1 MNVLQNIS
9 NGIKSNLEV
18 FSFEN
23 GITEDRYKKFAELS
37 IFFSYCSSDYFGKEN
52 NDSIKKFLLEK
63 IEKIPAD
70 DIFKNPYMVFHIAM
84 PYVFL
89 RKFEKIPLLESSLK
103 IMLKN
108 KLFSFEVQ
116 PHRQMEWNFIKNKMG
131 LSNKFRLSNPSI
143 LSKNI
148 YVCSVNRDMAYAISH
163 SLFYI
168 TDFGFCSP
176 PDNLLNIKK
185 LKFQLEC
192 LIVKFYKEND
202 LDVVLELS
210 VNYFSLITQTELS
223 FNILS
228 IVDDCISRN
237 SFIEKEYSEKAFI
250 KKYHSLFVIGILFSQ
265 LYSHLSNSRLSI
277 DVRKKLEEA
286 LDSTVFSE
294 NKTKKE
300 ETKKLDVYNSMEF
313 LAWEALLQLKNKEM
327 NKEAYTNYVD
337 CFGVNCFLEIEIISN
352 LKLLKNRNENSLLWD
367 REIEYF
373 KLNKESKKLLIKQY
387 QNNIELEIK
396 FHENRCKDAYIE
408 NPIAIKTKKY
418 SGIAVE
424 N

>member
-37 IFFSYCSSDYFGKEN
+37 IFFSYCSSDNFGKDN

-63 IEKIPAD
+63 IKKIPAD
-70 DIFKNPYMVFHIAM
+70 DIFKNPYMVFHITM

-89 RKFEKIPLLESSLK
+89 RKFEKIHLLESSLK
-103 IMLKN
+103 IMFKN
-108 KLFSFEVQ
+108 NLFSFEVP

-131 LSNKFRLSNPSI
+131 ISNKFRLCNPSI

-148 YVCSVNRDMAYAISH
+148 YVCSVNREIAYAISH

-168 TDFGFCSP
+168 TDFGFCPP

-210 VNYFSLITQTELS
+210 VNYFSLITQIELS

-228 IVDDCISRN
+228 IVDDCITRN
-237 SFIEKEYSEKAFI
+237 SFIEKEYSEKVFI

-265 LYSHLSNSRLSI
+265 LKNHLNNCHLSI
-277 DVRKKLEEA
+277 DMRKKLEET
-286 LDSTVFSE
+286 LNSTVFSD
-294 NKTKKE
+294 NKIQKE
-300 ETKKLDVYNSMEF
+300 KIKKLDLENSKEF

-327 NKEAYTNYVD
+327 NKEAYTKYVD
-337 CFGVNCFLEIEIISN
+337 SFGVNYLLELEIISN

-373 KLNKESKKLLIKQY
+373 KLDKKSRQLLIKEY

-396 FHENRCKDAYIE
+396 FHENRCKDKYIE
-408 NPIAIKTKKY
+408 NPIIIKINNY
-418 SGIAVE
+418 AEIMVE